1 MRIHAK
7 KICVNWDLLKA
18 SKQFIYPEDQVTC
31 LYRGNEY
38 GNAGCP
44 DLGTQDETEGDFD
57 SIGTVHF
64 IQYFFRSIV
73 TFAPC

>member
-1 MRIHAK
+1 MYFQVLKWLRIHAK

-44 DLGTQDETEGDFD
+44 DLGNQDETEGDFQLYEFD
-57 SIGTVHF
+57 
-64 IQYFFRSIV
+64 
-73 TFAPC
+73 